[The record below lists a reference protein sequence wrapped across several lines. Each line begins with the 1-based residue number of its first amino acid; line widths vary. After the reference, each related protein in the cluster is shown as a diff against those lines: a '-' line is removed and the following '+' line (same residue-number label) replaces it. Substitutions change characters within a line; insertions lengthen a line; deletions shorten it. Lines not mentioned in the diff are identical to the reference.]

1 MLYRKT
7 YFPFAMFKSKSSGR
21 VARSSHVEAMN
32 NNLAHRYHRPEYH
45 VKGSRIHT
53 NYKLL
58 QFNFLGNACSHS
70 PSLGFKIP
78 SISKPSWCSVA
89 RSIAKVRVGSASLK
103 SK

>member
-1 MLYRKT
+1 MLLEKS
-7 YFPFAMFKSKSSGR
+7 YFPFAMFKSKSSAR

-32 NNLAHRYHRPEYH
+32 NNLAHRYYSPEYH
-45 VKGSRIHT
+45 VKEAEFTRVH
-53 NYKLL
+53 KLL

-89 RSIAKVRVGSASLK
+89 GSIAKVRVGSASLK